1 MKKLFAIAFAIIAL
15 ASCSGNGCS
24 RSESTSDSTTVVDT
38 INKVDTLTTD
48 STVCPD

>member
-24 RSESTSDSTTVVDT
+24 RSESTSTTVVDT